1 MYMMKKIP
9 SGNQVIDTRKM
20 KLSGYLVLF
29 LLSLNLPITR
39 AQKPYFLIQSVD
51 SKRTV
56 KVKKGQFLQCIQRN
70 TFGQEEF
77 VFGEV
82 ITIRHDGIMLRV
94 NPFIPGS
101 GGFVLFEDIVNIDK
115 VKLIKRGMLPS
126 FVCGFVLGKLSFAFQ
141 LSKPVTGPLV
151 GISTYFIMYR
161 SVKRKRKSLFENRVP
176 EAVILIPPGVSGQE
190 GHYFKPSSSLNQPE

>member
-1 MYMMKKIP
+1 M
-9 SGNQVIDTRKM
+9 SKM
-20 KLSGYLVLF
+20 QSLMNRYLISVCLFWLSVFSAAL
-29 LLSLNLPITR
+29 
-39 AQKPYFLIQSVD
+39 AQKPYFQIQSVD
-51 SKRTV
+51 SKQTV

-126 FVCGFVLGKLSFAFQ
+126 FVCGFALGKLSFAFQ

-151 GISTYFIMYR
+151 GIATYFIMYR

-176 EAVILIPPGVSGQE
+176 EAVILIPPGVGAE
-190 GHYFKPSSSLNQPE
+190 NDHYFEPSSSLNKPE

>member
-1 MYMMKKIP
+1 MRNP
-9 SGNQVIDTRKM
+9 ETR
-20 KLSGYLVLF
+20 YLVCAYIF
-29 LLSLNLPITR
+29 LLSIFSVAL
-39 AQKPYFLIQSVD
+39 AQKPYFLIQSV
-51 SKRTV
+51 KTKETT

-82 ITIRHDGIMLRV
+82 TTIRHDGIMLRV

-101 GGFVLFEDIVNIDK
+101 GGFVLFEDVVNIDK
-115 VKLIKRGMLPS
+115 VKLIRRSMLPS
-126 FVCGFVLGKLSFAFQ
+126 FVCGFALGKLSFAFQ

-151 GISTYFIMYR
+151 GIGTYFIMYR

-190 GHYFKPSSSLNQPE
+190 DHYFKPSSSLNQPE